1 MKDEY
6 NQRSVTLYAV
16 TDAAAYSRVTV
27 QCTAHDSRNVC
38 KILYFAAV
46 IHQSDALIYRI
57 GIGTDMDVIKV
68 QKVHT
73 PARTMSDEP
82 PLLTSLTENATD
94 VPVPSGRQENYV
106 LLLVMLCVFAGGTL
120 VLLSV
125 LLIFCH
131 RCCQSGRRYSR
142 ASDDLEKTNTTYVE
156 ESQPTQDITIR
167 MESTDTLSTSSCHGD
182 ADTERFQSS
191 AYTGRRVSFNETA
204 IYEQSKKNQEKGRR
218 YTLTEGDFHHLKKAR
233 LTHLHIAPPAMNI
246 LTIMECDSPENSITL
261 REQTQHKP
269 SLSIFQPGES
279 GLPDSPVS
287 WSSQSPSCALP
298 GDTFNSILDSS
309 FTPSGAEHSS
319 EPPRSRTMEVIG
331 AGMRIEG
338 DPGSSPAIGVG
349 GVAGGG
355 GGGPLSGQGTMLH
368 FLSRLRR
375 HASLEGASPYF
386 TIKKWKFDSSHRAAS
401 LDMRGS
407 PRRRT
412 FQRQRAASETLDQGE
427 EDSQQPGASGGSDFL
442 LCALPSQSQSDPP
455 RRLSAGSL
463 EPSTA
468 GCPPP
473 PPVAFSRLEVKAVL
487 EMSQGAKES
496 RTQAANKFTES
507 IGLRGEEEVEDGD
520 GELILGATG
529 GEGTST
535 EGHAEFGLGSRQESL
550 EQPNLYRDIWSL
562 RASLEQYASSDL
574 SSNDK
579 DSTRSDADS
588 ICSLGGAGASRTG
601 VPSYQS
607 QDIDDE
613 IDGDS
618 ELPYDDIGKEVGER
632 RNGRDSVD
640 SERGSDSEAGSRKLL
655 QMDSGYASIEA
666 PCKAPEELRLFG
678 STSGK
683 TASERRRFFTNAGRK
698 GTVCESFETRLFK
711 EELEDEASESS
722 VSIES
727 EGLSTESQSR
737 PSVSP
742 RDTPEQSQTKPRPR
756 FRRRDY
762 SIDEKTEALFNE
774 FLRHDPQFDQ
784 QGSPSLR
791 HRHRSRIHLRK
802 QWQRAK
808 QYSDP
813 GGARYSP
820 SLERQRSYALRR
832 GDSANYPLDTRYHST
847 LPRIA
852 SAADEEAS
860 EGGTSEG
867 VASEGTGSTTES
879 PKAHGSG
886 PAPEDNANNSS
897 NNSSPI
903 IKSSTEGRP
912 TLFFSSPS
920 QDSSV
925 EDSGILEDRGSAR
938 HHAET
943 HRWSQM
949 AVTDT
954 SSSKT
959 GNGQQHTHTDTVTRI
974 QKNVHHMDQ
983 DPMDKGYVHS
993 VVDSP
998 SDKLVSNLDERLYTS
1013 LRRTQASQ
1021 ECMVALT
1028 RTSPDLQD

>member
-1 MKDEY
+1 
-6 NQRSVTLYAV
+6 
-16 TDAAAYSRVTV
+16 
-27 QCTAHDSRNVC
+27 
-38 KILYFAAV
+38 
-46 IHQSDALIYRI
+46 
-57 GIGTDMDVIKV
+57 
-68 QKVHT
+68 
-73 PARTMSDEP
+73 MSDEP
-82 PLLTSLTENATD
+82 PLLTTLTENATD
-94 VPVPSGRQENYV
+94 VPVASARPDNYV

-167 MESTDTLSTSSCHGD
+167 MESTDTLSTSSCQGD
-182 ADTERFQSS
+182 ENTERFQSS
-191 AYTGRRVSFNETA
+191 VYTGRRVSFNEMA

-233 LTHLHIAPPAMNI
+233 LTHLHVAPPALNI
-246 LTIMECDSPENSITL
+246 LTIMECDSPENSISL
-261 REQTQHKP
+261 REQLQHKP
-269 SLSIFQPGES
+269 SLSIFQLGE
-279 GLPDSPVS
+279 GTLPESQVP

-298 GDTFNSILDSS
+298 GDTLNSVLDTSFISS
-309 FTPSGAEHSS
+309 TSEGSS
-319 EPPRSRTMEVIG
+319 EPPRSKTIEAMG
-331 AGMRIEG
+331 SAGLKMEG
-338 DPGSSPAIGVG
+338 DPGSSQ
-349 GVAGGG
+349 VAGACGASEGGG
-355 GGGPLSGQGTMLH
+355 GGSSSGQGTMLH

-386 TIKKWKFDSSHRAAS
+386 TIKKWKLDSSNRAAS

-407 PRRRT
+407 PRRRA
-412 FQRQRAASETLDQGE
+412 FQRQRAASETLEQGE
-427 EDSQQPGASGGSDFL
+427 EDIQQPGAGRGSDFL
-442 LCALPSQSQSDPP
+442 LRVKPPQPQADPP

-463 EPSTA
+463 ESSTT

-473 PPVAFSRLEVKAVL
+473 PAPLRRLEVKAVL
-487 EMSQGAKES
+487 EVSPRAEDS
-496 RTQAANKFTES
+496 RTQTAQKLPES
-507 IGLRGEEEVEDGD
+507 TGPQGEEEVEENRDN
-520 GELILGATG
+520 GEIILGATG

-535 EGHAEFGLGSRQESL
+535 EVASEFGLVNRQESL
-550 EQPNLYRDIWSL
+550 EQPNMYRDIWSL

-574 SSNDK
+574 SSNDR

-588 ICSLGGAGASRTG
+588 VCSLGGLGASRTG
-601 VPSYQS
+601 MLSYQS

-613 IDGDS
+613 IDGDG
-618 ELPYDDIGKEVGER
+618 ELPYDDVIKEVSGR

-711 EELEDEASESS
+711 EELEDDASESS
-722 VSIES
+722 ISIES
-727 EGLSTESQSR
+727 EGLSTIPQEEL
-737 PSVSP
+737 SVSL
-742 RDTPEQSQTKPRPR
+742 RDTPEMQAETKPRPR

-802 QWQRAK
+802 QWQRTK

-813 GGARYSP
+813 GAARYSP

-860 EGGTSEG
+860 EGA
-867 VASEGTGSTTES
+867 ASEGTES
-879 PKAHGSG
+879 PKAQSSG
-886 PAPEDNANNSS
+886 PAPEDNSNNSS
-897 NNSSPI
+897 NNSSPVV
-903 IKSSTEGRP
+903 KSQEDHP
-912 TLFFSSPS
+912 TLLFSTSS
-920 QDSSV
+920 MDSTV
-925 EDSGILEDRGSAR
+925 GDSGILEGCGSAGYPT
-938 HHAET
+938 ET
-943 HRWSQM
+943 HRWS
-949 AVTDT
+949 VTDP
-954 SSSKT
+954 SPVKT
-959 GNGQQHTHTDTVTRI
+959 GNSQWNTGIHIPENRY
-974 QKNVHHMDQ
+974 HMDK
-983 DPMDKGYVHS
+983 DLMDKGYMHS
-993 VVDSP
+993 VVEPSP
-998 SDKLVSNLDERLYTS
+998 SDKLVSSLDERLYTS
-1013 LRRTQASQ
+1013 LRRTQGSQ
-1021 ECMVALT
+1021 ECMVTVT
-1028 RTSPDLQD
+1028 RTSPDLSQD

>member
-1 MKDEY
+1 
-6 NQRSVTLYAV
+6 
-16 TDAAAYSRVTV
+16 
-27 QCTAHDSRNVC
+27 
-38 KILYFAAV
+38 
-46 IHQSDALIYRI
+46 
-57 GIGTDMDVIKV
+57 
-68 QKVHT
+68 
-73 PARTMSDEP
+73 MSDEP
-82 PLLTSLTENATD
+82 PLLTTLTENATD
-94 VPVPSGRQENYV
+94 VPVASARPDNYV

-131 RCCQSGRRYSR
+131 RCYQSGRRYSR

-182 ADTERFQSS
+182 ESTERFQSS
-191 AYTGRRVSFNETA
+191 VYTGRRVSFNETA

-233 LTHLHIAPPAMNI
+233 LTNLHIAPPALNI
-246 LTIMECDSPENSITL
+246 LTIMECDSPENSISL
-261 REQTQHKP
+261 REQLQHKP
-269 SLSIFQPGES
+269 SLSIFQLGE
-279 GLPDSPVS
+279 GTLPESQVP

-298 GDTFNSILDSS
+298 GDTLNSVLDTSFISS
-309 FTPSGAEHSS
+309 TSEGSF
-319 EPPRSRTMEVIG
+319 EPPRSRTIEAMG
-331 AGMRIEG
+331 SAGLKMEG
-338 DPGSSPAIGVG
+338 DPGSSQMAGACGVS
-349 GVAGGG
+349 GGG
-355 GGGPLSGQGTMLH
+355 GGGEGGGGGGGGGSSSGQGTMLH

-386 TIKKWKFDSSHRAAS
+386 TIKKWKLDSSNRAAS

-407 PRRRT
+407 PRRRA
-412 FQRQRAASETLDQGE
+412 FQRQRAASETLEQGE
-427 EDSQQPGASGGSDFL
+427 VDIQQPGAGGGSDFL
-442 LCALPSQSQSDPP
+442 LHIKPPQPQADPP

-463 EPSTA
+463 ESSTT
-468 GCPPP
+468 GCLPPP
-473 PPVAFSRLEVKAVL
+473 APLRRLEVKAVL
-487 EMSQGAKES
+487 EVSQRAEDS
-496 RTQAANKFTES
+496 RTQTAGKIPES
-507 IGLRGEEEVEDGD
+507 LGPQGEKEVEED
-520 GELILGATG
+520 GENGEIILGATG
-529 GEGTST
+529 GEGTTTGGAS
-535 EGHAEFGLGSRQESL
+535 GFGLVNRQESL
-550 EQPNLYRDIWSL
+550 EQPNMYQDIWSL

-574 SSNDK
+574 SSNDR

-588 ICSLGGAGASRTG
+588 VCSLGGPSAPRAGML
-601 VPSYQS
+601 SYQS

-618 ELPYDDIGKEVGER
+618 ELPYDDMVREVSSR

-666 PCKAPEELRLFG
+666 PCKAPDELRLFG

-722 VSIES
+722 ISIES
-727 EGLSTESQSR
+727 EGTHATPQGE
-737 PSVSP
+737 PSVSLK
-742 RDTPEQSQTKPRPR
+742 DTTEMAAESKPRPC

-802 QWQRAK
+802 QWQRTK

-813 GGARYSP
+813 GAARYSP

-860 EGGTSEG
+860 EGA
-867 VASEGTGSTTES
+867 ASEGSES
-879 PKAHGSG
+879 PKTQGTG
-886 PAPEDNANNSS
+886 PAHEDNSNSS
-897 NNSSPI
+897 NNSSPVV
-903 IKSSTEGRP
+903 KLQEDHP
-912 TLFFSSPS
+912 TLLFSTPS
-920 QDSSV
+920 LDSTV
-925 EDSGILEDRGSAR
+925 GDSGGLEGCGSTGYPT
-938 HHAET
+938 ET
-943 HRWSQM
+943 QRWS
-949 AVTDT
+949 VTDP
-954 SSSKT
+954 SAIKT
-959 GNGQQHTHTDTVTRI
+959 GNSQWNMGIHISENRY
-974 QKNVHHMDQ
+974 HMDN
-983 DPMDKGYVHS
+983 DPMDKGYMHS
-993 VVDSP
+993 VVEPSP
-998 SDKLVSNLDERLYTS
+998 SDKLVSSLDERLYTS
-1013 LRRTQASQ
+1013 LRRTQGSQ
-1021 ECMVALT
+1021 ECMVT
-1028 RTSPDLQD
+1028 MTCTSPDLNQD

>member
-1 MKDEY
+1 
-6 NQRSVTLYAV
+6 
-16 TDAAAYSRVTV
+16 
-27 QCTAHDSRNVC
+27 
-38 KILYFAAV
+38 
-46 IHQSDALIYRI
+46 
-57 GIGTDMDVIKV
+57 
-68 QKVHT
+68 
-73 PARTMSDEP
+73 MSDEL

-94 VPVPSGRQENYV
+94 VPVASGRQDSYV

-167 MESTDTLSTSSCHGD
+167 LESTDTLSTSSCHGD
-182 ADTERFQSS
+182 TDTERFQSS
-191 AYTGRRVSFNETA
+191 AYTGRRVSFNESA
-204 IYEQSKKNQEKGRR
+204 IYDQSKKSQEKGRR

-246 LTIMECDSPENSITL
+246 LTIMECDSPENSIAL
-261 REQTQHKP
+261 REQPQHKP

-309 FTPSGAEHSS
+309 FTTSAAEHSS

-331 AGMRIEG
+331 SAGMRIEG

-349 GVAGGG
+349 GTAGGGGAGGG
-355 GGGPLSGQGTMLH
+355 GGGGSSGSGSGQGTMLH

-412 FQRQRAASETLDQGE
+412 FQRQRAASETLDQAE
-427 EDSQQPGASGGSDFL
+427 EDSQRPGMHGSSDVL
-442 LCALPSQSQSDPP
+442 LCALPSQSQADAP

-473 PPVAFSRLEVKAVL
+473 PPVPLSRLEVKAVL
-487 EMSQGAKES
+487 EGSRDPEES
-496 RTQAANKFTES
+496 RTQMGCKIQES
-507 IGLRGEEEVEDGD
+507 TGLHGQEELEDGD
-520 GELILGATG
+520 GELIIGATG
-529 GEGTST
+529 GEGTSM
-535 EGHAEFGLGSRQESL
+535 EGGAEFSFGSRQESL

-574 SSNDK
+574 SSNDR

-588 ICSLGGAGASRTG
+588 VCSLGGAGASRTG

-613 IDGDS
+613 IDGDG
-618 ELPYDDIGKEVGER
+618 ELPYDDVGREVGGR
-632 RNGRDSVD
+632 KNGRDSVD

-683 TASERRRFFTNAGRK
+683 TASERRRFFTSAGRK
-698 GTVCESFETRLFK
+698 GTVCESFEARLFK
-711 EELEDEASESS
+711 EELEDEASGSS

-727 EGLSTESQSR
+727 EGLITEPKSV
-737 PSVSP
+737 PSISP
-742 RDTPEQSQTKPRPR
+742 RGDIAEQSQSKPRPR

-802 QWQRAK
+802 QWQRTK

-820 SLERQRSYALRR
+820 SLERQRSYTLRR

-860 EGGTSEG
+860 EGGASEG
-867 VASEGTGSTTES
+867 AVSEGTGSTTDS
-879 PKAHGSG
+879 PKAHGTG

-897 NNSSPI
+897 NNSSPVV
-903 IKSSTEGRP
+903 KSATESRP

-920 QDSSV
+920 QDSTV
-925 EDSGILEDRGSAR
+925 EDYGIQEDCENAENPV
-938 HHAET
+938 ET
-943 HRWSQM
+943 HGWLPT
-949 AVTDT
+949 AVMDT
-954 SSSKT
+954 SPSKK
-959 GNGQQHTHTDTVTRI
+959 GNGQQHTCIDTLIRI
-974 QKNVHHMDQ
+974 PENVHHTDQ
-983 DPMDKGYVHS
+983 DPMDKAYVHS
-993 VVDSP
+993 VVDISP

-1013 LRRTQASQ
+1013 LRRTQGSQ
-1021 ECMVALT
+1021 ECMVAVT
-1028 RTSPDLQD
+1028 RTSPDLGQD